1 MLFTTDII
9 EIDLDINLRKERTD
23 PGEQIGIFVPFPYRR
38 TVYFTLRRKP
48 ARYRGERRYFVC
60 EHCNKNKLKLYTLRD
75 VAVPAP
81 IACRECYGLKYD
93 SQYGSML
100 PFSKRSRI
108 GLRLANVAD
117 NHLLEYDG
125 RPTRYGKRVEKLRT
139 QYEESQLELDG
150 WFMKQNARLDRI
162 SIC

>member
-1 MLFTTDII
+1 MLFTEDII
-9 EIDLDINLRKERTD
+9 EIDLDTNLRKERYD
-23 PGEQIGIFVPFPYRR
+23 PGEQIGIFVPAPYAQ
-38 TVYFTLRRKP
+38 TLFFTLKRRP
-48 ARYRGERRYFVC
+48 ARFRGERRYFIC
-60 EHCNKNKLKLYTLRD
+60 QNCKQSKLKLYTLKR
-75 VAVPAP
+75 AVPAP
-81 IACRECYGLKYD
+81 IACRECYGLKYE

-108 GLRLANVAD
+108 GLRLANVSD

-139 QYEESQLELDG
+139 QYEESQLELDS
-150 WFMKQNARLDRI
+150 WFMKQQARLERI

>member
-1 MLFTTDII
+1 MLFTEDII
-9 EIDLDINLRKERTD
+9 EIDLDTNLRKERYD
-23 PGEQIGIFVPFPYRR
+23 PGEQIGIFVPTPYAR
-38 TVYFTLRRKP
+38 TIYFTLRRRP
-48 ARYRGERRYFVC
+48 ARFRGERRYFIC
-60 EHCNKNKLKLYTLRD
+60 QHCKQNKLKLYTLRC
-75 VAVPAP
+75 AEPAP

-108 GLRLANVAD
+108 GLRLADVAD

-139 QYEESQLELDG
+139 QYEESQLELDS
-150 WFMKQNARLDRI
+150 WFMKQQARLERI
-162 SIC
+162 SIY